1 MIVKATRVMIS
12 ILAQILN
19 RRREVKKSTTMAI
32 LGLVVTSSSVLADPE
47 SWDAAVGGAVGG
59 GLGAFIGNEVGG
71 QTGAI
76 AGGAVGAAA
85 GAAIATEND
94 RSSYYR
100 APRAYGYPPPAPY
113 YRAPSGYFCPPGQAK
128 KGRC

>member
-1 MIVKATRVMIS
+1 MKR
-12 ILAQILN
+12 
-19 RRREVKKSTTMAI
+19 STTMAI
-32 LGLVVTSSSVLADPE
+32 FGLVFSSSPVLADPG
-47 SWDAAVGGAVGG
+47 SLDAAVGGAVGG

>member
-1 MIVKATRVMIS
+1 VKQTR
-12 ILAQILN
+12 A
-19 RRREVKKSTTMAI
+19 MAI
-32 LGLVVTSSSVLADPE
+32 LGLVLASSSALADPG
-47 SWDAAVGGAVGG
+47 SLDAAVGGAVGG

-94 RSSYYR
+94 RDSYYR
-100 APRAYGYPPPAPY
+100 APRAYRYPPPAPY

>member
-1 MIVKATRVMIS
+1 MKR
-12 ILAQILN
+12 
-19 RRREVKKSTTMAI
+19 STTMAI
-32 LGLVVTSSSVLADPE
+32 FGLVFSSSPVLADPG
-47 SWDAAVGGAVGG
+47 SLDAAVGGAVGG

-94 RSSYYR
+94 RDSYYR
-100 APRAYGYPPPAPY
+100 APPAYRYPPPAPY